1 MAVKIRLD
9 HVGTMD
15 DGFIGDVIKW
25 LTENVGPMDQR
36 LPGITI
42 NGLGWQIIPTFLND
56 RVHFFVE
63 ITDHVDDET
72 ALMFTLKF
80 SS

>member
-15 DGFIGDVIKW
+15 DGFIGDVIAW
-25 LTENVGPMDQR
+25 LVEHVGPLDTR
-36 LPGITI
+36 HAGTII
-42 NGLGWQIIPTFLND
+42 NGEGWQIIPTFIHNH
-56 RVHFFVE
+56 VQFFVE
-63 ITDHVDDET
+63 VNDHVDDET